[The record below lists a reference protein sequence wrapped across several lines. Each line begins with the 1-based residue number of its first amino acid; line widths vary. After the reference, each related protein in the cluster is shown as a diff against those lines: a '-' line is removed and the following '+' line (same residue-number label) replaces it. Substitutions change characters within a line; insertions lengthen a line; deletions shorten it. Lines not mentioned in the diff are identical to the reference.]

1 MTLSIVSVALMSLS
15 IQTAMSGPV
24 QQQGAEK
31 KGLLKESNREA
42 FRCNPL
48 LVGLE
53 QRENNKPNK

>member
-31 KGLLKESNREA
+31 KGLLKESTRE
-42 FRCNPL
+42 FFDVTLSSLCL
-48 LVGLE
+48 SKE
-53 QRENNKPNK
+53 KKD

>member
-31 KGLLKESNREA
+31 KGAEKGIDQGGISM
-42 FRCNPL
+42 
-48 LVGLE
+48 
-53 QRENNKPNK
+53 